1 MRYRL
6 ILPHFVMKTQSG
18 FPSAFQCYKPRQ
30 YRVYGCICI
39 SPDDRIALVKG
50 ALTGK
55 WSFPKGHME
64 NTETSIACAHRE
76 LCEETGV
83 NISSHTITPVGYR
96 KFSKEGGGYF
106 IYRFEDEPT
115 LLARN
120 NSEILEC
127 GWFTEEEMKNM
138 PCNKDI
144 NSFLSLVNR

>member
-1 MRYRL
+1 
-6 ILPHFVMKTQSG
+6 MKTQSG

-39 SPDDRIALVKG
+39 SSDDRIALVKG

-76 LCEETGV
+76 LSEETGI
-83 NISSHTITPVGYR
+83 NISSHSITPVGYR

-115 LLARN
+115 LVARN
-120 NSEILEC
+120 NAEILEC

-144 NSFLSLVNR
+144 NSFLSLLNR